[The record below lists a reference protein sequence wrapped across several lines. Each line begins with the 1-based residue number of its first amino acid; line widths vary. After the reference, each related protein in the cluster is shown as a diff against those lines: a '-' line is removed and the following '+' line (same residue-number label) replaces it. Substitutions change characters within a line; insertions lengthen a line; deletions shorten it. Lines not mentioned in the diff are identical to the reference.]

1 MQTYNL
7 TVKTREK
14 TGRGVNRRLRASG
27 LIPASLYGQGKARS
41 ISVSAIDFR
50 NLTRDVGGSAT
61 IVELKDEKGESAISL
76 VQEIQRDAVK
86 GSINHIDFQEIERGH
101 TFTTHV
107 PVILVGESD
116 AVGVKNDG
124 GVIDHKA
131 HEVEIRSRPSKLP
144 EHVEVDVAELGVG
157 DAIHISELPALE
169 DVEYLGSPEQVVVSC
184 QHPTVNV
191 EPATDDGS
199 VAADEVPAS
208 KVSDDEDSTDGEN
221 EAGDDSEKS

>member
-1 MQTYNL
+1 MQTYKL
-7 TVKTREK
+7 TVNNREK

-41 ISVSAIDFR
+41 ISVTAVDFR
-50 NLTRDVGGSAT
+50 NLNREIGGSAAV
-61 IVELKDEKGESAISL
+61 IELEDEKGEVALSL
-76 VQEIQRDAVK
+76 VQDVQRDAVK

-107 PVILVGESD
+107 PVVLIGEAD
-116 AVGVKNDG
+116 AIGVKNEG

-144 EHVEVDVAELGVG
+144 EHVEVNVTELGVG
-157 DAIHISELPALE
+157 DAIHISDLPALE
-169 DVEYLGSPEQVVVSC
+169 DVEYLGHPEQVVVSC
-184 QHPTVNV
+184 QPPTVNK
-191 EPATDDGS
+191 EPDPAAEENA

-208 KVSDDEDSTDGEN
+208 RVSDDDASEDSS
-221 EAGDDSEKS
+221 GDADKS